1 MEPQKTFDRYG
12 DELTAAAAALVNF
25 ERNRR
30 KEIDALV
37 DEHDSLQRK
46 AEALEGRLAQERA
59 DLDRRL
65 SAFYQ
70 ELSTRE
76 AKVRQDARAELE
88 RRVLAERGRRQEVPE
103 DALERE
109 VVAAL
114 EKPARGIQALR
125 GRALDILRMERE
137 LAGVRLRA
145 CEVAERPFRLRQL
158 AALEFFHSLIRTAQI
173 SVPYAQGGGCLGET
187 QRWSDEAKRLDERL
201 GIASGELASFA
212 PLGFSART
220 ADAVLEFALQLPE
233 GDFPQ
238 VFNAWR
244 SVKLGG
250 GRAAQLAFSQ
260 NRSLRWKFKRS
271 RVVDQPRI
279 VQLSDFGSG
288 SDDQQRASRRAA
300 RARA

>member
-1 MEPQKTFDRYG
+1 MESQRTFDRYG
-12 DELTAAAAALVNF
+12 DELTAATAALVNF
-25 ERNRR
+25 ERDRR

-37 DEHDSLQRK
+37 DEHDQLLRK
-46 AEALEGRLAQERA
+46 AEVLEGRLAQERA

-76 AKVRQDARAELE
+76 ARATSDLRAELE
-88 RRVLAERGRRQEVPE
+88 RRALAERGRRQEVPE

-114 EKPARGIQALR
+114 EKPARGILALR
-125 GRALDILRMERE
+125 GRALGIVGLERE
-137 LAGVRLRA
+137 LAGLRLRA
-145 CEVAERPFRLRQL
+145 CEVAEMPFRMRQR
-158 AALEFFHSLIRTAQI
+158 AALDFFHSLVGVAQ
-173 SVPYAQGGGCLGET
+173 VAVQYAQGGASLGET
-187 QRWSDEAKRLDERL
+187 QRWSDEAKRLDARL

-212 PLGFSART
+212 PLGYSART
-220 ADAVLEFALQLPE
+220 ADAVLEFALQIPE
-233 GDFPQ
+233 EDFPQ
-238 VFNAWR
+238 VLNAWR

-250 GRAAQLAFSQ
+250 GRGAQLVFSQ

-271 RVVDQPRI
+271 RVADQPRI
-279 VQLSDFGSG
+279 VSISDFGSG
-288 SDDQQRASRRAA
+288 SDDRQRASRRAA